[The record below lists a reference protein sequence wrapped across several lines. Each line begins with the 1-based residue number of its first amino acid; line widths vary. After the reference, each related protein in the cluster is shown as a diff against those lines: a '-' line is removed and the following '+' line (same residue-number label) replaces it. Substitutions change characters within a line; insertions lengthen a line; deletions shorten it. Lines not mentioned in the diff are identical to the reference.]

1 MENLKRFF
9 PNYKEVFKEVLVDWS
24 SRASSMRPSQAE
36 KDIVDNTF
44 DEEWEKLEEV
54 KSFDVKTDYQLSEKT
69 KSELIQYLKKESEKS
84 ETPAKLT
91 RTSEGRITLGFNAAF
106 KEVSYLR
113 YNNKT
118 MTGDDLLS
126 EDFDVEN
133 ITIKK
138 LYRKNNQ
145 RTIKVTRFV
154 RILNEVLEEGDSPE
168 IKTKIN
174 KLKKKISEI
183 YSDKEGKPSSIEFHI
198 TDVSLLKVFNTQGLK
213 DFENREKAYNYWKK
227 VNGDLDELVGLIEE
241 LFTEL
246 KKVDKGDAD
255 VDAFKELE
263 NLPDPES
270 GDKEGLNINY
280 VIDFPAAR
288 IKLSKLNERAVE
300 FLELFLKQQG
310 YLTNPDEYRK
320 VTGEEFTSKD
330 SGENIR
336 SLDVDEGTAKDVL
349 ELQSKY
355 ANLSKD
361 TFNMDA
367 LGVLYLK
374 EDLDSLAVISSESVD
389 SLVNTLENFFEDL
402 KDDEDEELDI
412 IVDDELEEAFKIY
425 IEQIEALDD
434 FEGQETYLP
443 IFLANEPSLKREY
456 NELDSDTI
464 KETIDKFLLAFKNLI
479 EGDVKSQAPTNLN
492 TGQLVG
498 LGTGS
503 PELTGNYEL
512 FSYREYLEGRTSSKK
527 EYFKEAEK
535 INETVVELFGK
546 ISKLVTSCFAEQK
559 FTPYLM
565 GIDLPFKKD
574 FSLRAIGNYK
584 PDGKNLYQALNAEFL
599 EHREGFLENKQI
611 NTINGFL
618 DNLSKG
624 NSIINYDDI
633 EKSAVK
639 FYNVLEDLYNNDFA
653 ANKAKTEIASILGS
667 IWRFK
672 STKSRKWEGVDIK
685 AAYNKIFTDEIEEIS
700 TLQVLADILRENKGM
715 FEGEESEKQVVDLL
729 NNLDRVSK
737 SEISK
742 RLLEAHDTLRILKSK
757 EVIYSMKNENSFDD
771 MSNIITKME
780 TDYRIDMSA
789 NEIIGVI
796 KAVDS
801 FEGIAKEYGIDAEHV
816 YVLKANFR

>member
-1 MENLKRFF
+1 MENLERFF
-9 PNYKEVFKEVLVDWS
+9 PNYKELFKEVLIDWS
-24 SRASSMRPSQAE
+24 SRASAMRPSQAE
-36 KDIVDNTF
+36 TAIVDKPF

-54 KSFDVKTDYQLSEKT
+54 KSFDAKTDFELSEKT
-69 KSELIQYLKKESEKS
+69 KKELVQYLKDESKKG

-106 KEVSYLR
+106 KEVAHLR
-113 YNNKT
+113 YNGKT
-118 MTGDDLLS
+118 MTGNDLLS
-126 EDFDVEN
+126 DDFDAEDV
-133 ITIKK
+133 TIKK
-138 LYRKNNQ
+138 LYRRNNQ
-145 RTIKVTRFV
+145 RTIKVTRLV

-174 KLKKKISEI
+174 KLKRRISEL

-213 DFENREKAYNYWKK
+213 DFENREKTYKYWKE
-227 VNGDLDELVGLIEE
+227 VHDDLNELVGLVEE

-246 KKVDKGDAD
+246 EKVDKGNED
-255 VDAFKELE
+255 VDAFKKLE
-263 NLPDPES
+263 NLPDPET

-280 VIDFPAAR
+280 VVDFPAAR

-310 YLTNPDEYRK
+310 YLTNPEEYQK

-330 SGENIR
+330 NVNIR
-336 SLDVDEGTAKDVL
+336 SLDVAEGIGEDVL
-349 ELQSKY
+349 DLQTEY
-355 ANLSKD
+355 QNMSKD

-389 SLVNTLENFFEDL
+389 SLVNTLRNFFEDL

-412 IVDDELEEAFKIY
+412 IVDDELVEAFEIY
-425 IEQIEALDD
+425 IDQIEALDD

-456 NELDSDTI
+456 NELDSDAT

-498 LGTGS
+498 LGTGT
-503 PELTGNYEL
+503 PELAGNYEL
-512 FSYREYLEGRTSSKK
+512 FGYKEYLEGRTSSKK
-527 EYFKEAEK
+527 EYFKEAKK
-535 INETVVELFGK
+535 INEEILELFGK
-546 ISKLVTSCFAEQK
+546 ISKLITTCFAEQK
-559 FTPYLM
+559 FTPHLM
-565 GIDLPFKKD
+565 GTDLPFKKD

-584 PDGKNLYQALNAEFL
+584 PDGENIYQVLNKEFL

-611 NTINGFL
+611 NVINEFL

-624 NSIINYDDI
+624 NTIINYDDI
-633 EKSAVK
+633 EKSADK

-672 STKSRKWEGVDIK
+672 GAKSRKWKGVDII
-685 AAYNKIFTDEIEEIS
+685 AAYRKIFTDEISEIS
-700 TLQVLADILRENKGM
+700 TLQVLADIIRENKGM
-715 FEGEESEKQVVDLL
+715 FEGKESEKRVVDLL

-737 SEISK
+737 SEINKS
-742 RLLEAHDTLRILKSK
+742 LLEAHDTLRILKSK
-757 EVIYSMKNENSFDD
+757 EVIHSMKNENNFDD
-771 MSNIITKME
+771 VNSIITKME
-780 TDYRIDMSA
+780 KDYRIDMSA
-789 NEIIGVI
+789 NEIISVI
-796 KAVDS
+796 NSVGS
-801 FEGIAKEYGIDAEHV
+801 FEGIGKEHGIDAEHV